1 VSRLLLVRHGR
12 AATGWDADFDPGLD
26 EVGRRQ
32 AETMAGGLA
41 GLGPL
46 PVVVSPRRRTLET
59 AAPLARVWGVE
70 PFVEPRVG
78 EIATPDGLG
87 LADRGTWLR
96 DLMGRRWPE
105 LDRDLQVWRQTV
117 IDALW
122 ALDADT
128 VVVTHFVAINVAVGW
143 ATADDTVVIVS
154 PDHCSIT
161 RLDRDAGA
169 GRLALV
175 TP

>member
-1 VSRLLLVRHGR
+1 M
-12 AATGWDADFDPGLD
+12 AA
-26 EVGRRQ
+26 
-32 AETMAGGLA
+32 GLA

-59 AAPLARVWGVE
+59 AEPLGRIWGVE
-70 PFVEPRVG
+70 PCVEPRVG

-96 DLMGRRWPE
+96 DLMGQRWPE
-105 LDRDLQVWRQTV
+105 LDRDLQIWRQGV

-122 ALDADT
+122 ALETDA

-143 ATADDTVVIVS
+143 ATADDRVVIVS

-161 RLDRDAGA
+161 TLGRDAGA

-175 TP
+175 IP

>member
-1 VSRLLLVRHGR
+1 MSRLLLVRHGR
-12 AATGWDADFDPGLD
+12 AAAGWDSDLDPGLD
-26 EVGRRQ
+26 DVGRGQ
-32 AETMAGGLA
+32 ASAMAVELA
-41 GLGPL
+41 GLGPR

-59 AAPLARVWGVE
+59 ADALSRVWSVE
-70 PFVEPRVG
+70 PCVEPRVG

-96 DLMGRRWPE
+96 DLMGRRWPQ
-105 LDRDLQVWRQTV
+105 LDHDLQVWRQDL

-122 ALDADT
+122 ALEADT

-143 ATADDTVVIVS
+143 ATADDRVVIVS
-154 PDHCSIT
+154 PDYCSVT
-161 RLDRDAGA
+161 ALDRDAGA
-169 GRLALV
+169 GRLLLV